1 MFNNKSTKNLPVTV
15 SSNKCNVIDKPV
27 SSQINVY
34 LVLIV
39 VCLVL
44 HLIINNYMP
53 KVTVD
58 SDNSNS
64 VSVRKPVIVIPP
76 EFEEYGRK
84 ADQENTAATNNYT
97 KEIDRLCDS
106 YKYDLKRYAASIA
119 EKKCTYSNCVKLIG
133 YMAKDYVFG
142 SNDGESYLSELIQH
156 DVNSKMSNIA
166 TNLNDNLINLQK
178 KLNNNTESYANK
190 VCILLPSTSIL
201 KMPEYSI
208 ANTPDFR
215 ITLSKL
221 GLSGAFNS
229 IALALEAKTLISTGC
244 FSSLRSYLARL
255 AAKAFSGPIKKAA
268 ISVILSL
275 CDGPLP
281 IGDIIGAIGL
291 VWTAN
296 DIKCM
301 RDDFESNVSNSIYNQ
316 MQREL
321 EALHQQAATNGHD
334 LYNQYISLRKTMAQG
349 FQKEFES

>member
-1 MFNNKSTKNLPVTV
+1 MFNNKSTNNLPVTV
-15 SSNKCNVIDKPV
+15 TSSKCDVIEKPAK
-27 SSQINVY
+27 SQFNVY
-34 LVLIV
+34 LVLII

-44 HLIINNYMP
+44 HLVTKNYMP
-53 KVTVD
+53 MVTVD

-64 VSVRKPVIVIPP
+64 VTVRKPVVVIPP
-76 EFEEYGRK
+76 EFEEYGLQ
-84 ADQENTAATNNYT
+84 ADQANTAAANSYI
-97 KEIDRLCDS
+97 KEIDGICDS
-106 YKYDLKRYAASIA
+106 YDYDLRRYAASIA
-119 EKKCTYSNCVKLIG
+119 AKSCTYSNCVKLIG
-133 YMAKDYVFG
+133 YMAKDWVTG
-142 SNDGESYLSELIQH
+142 SNDGESYLSELIQY

-166 TNLNDNLINLQK
+166 TNLNDKLIDLQK

-190 VCILLPSTSIL
+190 VCMLLPSSSML

-255 AAKAFSGPIKKAA
+255 AAQAFSRPIKKTAT
-268 ISVILSL
+268 SVTLSL

-291 VWTAN
+291 AWTAY

-301 RDDFESNVSNSIYNQ
+301 REDFESDVSNSIYNQ
-316 MQREL
+316 MKREL
-321 EALHQQAATNGHD
+321 ETLHQQAATNGHD
-334 LYNQYISLRKTMAQG
+334 IYNQYLNLRKTMVQG
-349 FQKEFES
+349 FEKEFES